1 MLGMMRKDLCL
12 LLQRSRAML
21 MMAGVG
27 IIIGFSTDGSFMIGY
42 LTMISA
48 ILTIGTIS
56 YDEFDNGYLFL
67 LTLPVTRRSYV
78 TAKYI
83 FCFLG
88 DLVGWAAASVIYAG
102 CCLAK
107 GAGLG
112 MEQLA
117 AALVFLPVVGLMS
130 AVMLPLQL
138 KYGAEKSRLALAA
151 LFGGIGV
158 LGALGMKLFPG
169 LPDTLRAFPEISG
182 AALGAAALGAVVAAV
197 ALSYWISLGIMEK
210 KEL

>member
-138 KYGAEKSRLALAA
+138 KYGAEKSRLALAV

-182 AALGAAALGAVVAAV
+182 AALGAAALGAVAAAV

>member
-12 LLQRSRAML
+12 LLQRSRAIL

-56 YDEFDNGYLFL
+56 YDEFDNGYPFL

-138 KYGAEKSRLALAA
+138 KYGAEKSRLALAV

-169 LPDTLRAFPEISG
+169 LPNTLRAFPEISG

>member
-21 MMAGVG
+21 MMVGVG

-56 YDEFDNGYLFL
+56 YDEFDNGYPFL

-138 KYGAEKSRLALAA
+138 KYGAEKSRLALAV

>member
-56 YDEFDNGYLFL
+56 YDEFDNGYPFL

-112 MEQLA
+112 IEQLA

-138 KYGAEKSRLALAA
+138 KYGAEKSRLALAV

>member
-56 YDEFDNGYLFL
+56 YDEFDNGYPFL

-138 KYGAEKSRLALAA
+138 KYGAEKSRLALAV

-182 AALGAAALGAVVAAV
+182 VALGAAALGAVVAAV

>member
-56 YDEFDNGYLFL
+56 YDEFDNGYPFL

-112 MEQLA
+112 IEQLA

-138 KYGAEKSRLALAA
+138 KYGAEKSRLALAV

-169 LPDTLRAFPEISG
+169 LPNTLRAFPEISG

>member
-56 YDEFDNGYLFL
+56 YDEFDNGYPFL
-67 LTLPVTRRSYV
+67 LTLPVTRKSYV

-138 KYGAEKSRLALAA
+138 KYGAEKSRLALAV

-169 LPDTLRAFPEISG
+169 LPNTLRAFPEISG

>member
-12 LLQRSRAML
+12 LLQRSRAIL

-56 YDEFDNGYLFL
+56 YDEFDNGYPFL

-138 KYGAEKSRLALAA
+138 KYGAEKSRLALAV

-182 AALGAAALGAVVAAV
+182 AALGVAALGAVVVAV
-197 ALSYWISLGIMEK
+197 ALSYRISLGIMEK

>member
-1 MLGMMRKDLCL
+1 MLGLMRKDLCL
-12 LLQRSRAML
+12 LLQRSRAIIIMV
-21 MMAGVG
+21 GVG
-27 IIIGFSTDGSFMIGY
+27 VIIGFSTDGGFLIGY

-48 ILTIGTIS
+48 ILSIGTIS
-56 YDEFDNGYLFL
+56 YDEFDNGYPFL
-67 LTLPVTRRSYV
+67 LTLPVTRKSYV
-78 TAKYI
+78 MAKYL
-83 FCFLG
+83 FCLASN
-88 DLVGWAAASVIYAG
+88 LAGWAAASVIYAG
-102 CCLAK
+102 CCLLK
-107 GAGLG
+107 GERFG
-112 MEQLA
+112 MEQLTD
-117 AALVFLPVVGLMS
+117 ALAILPVAGLMT

-138 KYGAEKSRLALAA
+138 KYGAEKSRLALAV

>member
-48 ILTIGTIS
+48 ILTISTIS
-56 YDEFDNGYLFL
+56 YDEFDNGYPFL

-117 AALVFLPVVGLMS
+117 AALVFLPV
-130 AVMLPLQL
+130 MLPLQL
-138 KYGAEKSRLALAA
+138 KYGAEKSRLALAV

>member
-88 DLVGWAAASVIYAG
+88 DLVGWVAASVIYAG

-138 KYGAEKSRLALAA
+138 KYGAEKSRLALAV

-169 LPDTLRAFPEISG
+169 LPNTLRAFPEISG

>member
-1 MLGMMRKDLCL
+1 MLGLMRKDLCL

-56 YDEFDNGYLFL
+56 YDEFDNGYPFL

-138 KYGAEKSRLALAA
+138 KYGAEKSRLALAV

>member
-12 LLQRSRAML
+12 LLQRTRAML
-21 MMAGVG
+21 MMAVVG
-27 IIIGFSTDGSFMIGY
+27 IIIGFSTDGSFIIGY

-56 YDEFDNGYLFL
+56 YDEFDNGYPFL

-112 MEQLA
+112 IEQLA

-138 KYGAEKSRLALAA
+138 KYGAEKSRLALAV

>member
-56 YDEFDNGYLFL
+56 YDEFDNGYPFL

-138 KYGAEKSRLALAA
+138 KYGAEKSRLALAV

-169 LPDTLRAFPEISG
+169 LPNTLRAFPEISG

-197 ALSYWISLGIMEK
+197 ALSYWISLGIMDK

>member
-1 MLGMMRKDLCL
+1 MLGLMRKDLCL
-12 LLQRSRAML
+12 LLQRSRAIL

-56 YDEFDNGYLFL
+56 YDEFDNGYPFL

-138 KYGAEKSRLALAA
+138 KYGAEKSRLALAV

-169 LPDTLRAFPEISG
+169 LPNTLRAFPEISG

>member
-138 KYGAEKSRLALAA
+138 KYGAEKSRLALAVLA
-151 LFGGIGV
+151 GV
-158 LGALGMKLFPG
+158 VVALGYVGVKLFPG
-169 LPDTLRAFPEISG
+169 LPGSLSGVSDAVFG
-182 AALGAAALGAVVAAV
+182 AALVCLCIAALAV
-197 ALSYWISLGIMEK
+197 SFCCSLGIMNQ

>member
-12 LLQRSRAML
+12 LLQRSRAMIV
-21 MMAGVG
+21 MVGVG
-27 IIIGFSTDGSFMIGY
+27 VIIGFSTDGGFMIGY

-56 YDEFDNGYLFL
+56 YDEFDNGYPFL

-138 KYGAEKSRLALAA
+138 KYGAEKSRLALAV

-169 LPDTLRAFPEISG
+169 LPNTLRAFPEISG

>member
-56 YDEFDNGYLFL
+56 YDEFDNGYPFL

-138 KYGAEKSRLALAA
+138 KYGAEKSRLALAV

-158 LGALGMKLFPG
+158 LGLMGAKLFPG

>member
-138 KYGAEKSRLALAA
+138 KYGAEKSRLALAV

-158 LGALGMKLFPG
+158 LGTLGMKLFPG
-169 LPDTLRAFPEISG
+169 LPNTLRTFPEISG

>member
-56 YDEFDNGYLFL
+56 YDEFDNGYPFL

-138 KYGAEKSRLALAA
+138 KYGAEKSRLALAV

-169 LPDTLRAFPEISG
+169 LPDMLRAFPEISG
-182 AALGAAALGAVVAAV
+182 AALGVAALGAVVVAV
-197 ALSYWISLGIMEK
+197 ALSYRISLGIMEK

>member
-42 LTMISA
+42 LTIISA

-138 KYGAEKSRLALAA
+138 KYGAEKSRLALAV

-169 LPDTLRAFPEISG
+169 LPNTLRAFPEISG

>member
-56 YDEFDNGYLFL
+56 YDEFDNGYPFL

-117 AALVFLPVVGLMS
+117 AALVFLPVVGLMT

-138 KYGAEKSRLALAA
+138 KYGAEKSRLALAV

>member
-56 YDEFDNGYLFL
+56 YDEFDNGYPFL

-138 KYGAEKSRLALAA
+138 KYGAEKSRLALAV

-169 LPDTLRAFPEISG
+169 LPNTLRAFPEISG
-182 AALGAAALGAVVAAV
+182 AALGAAALGAVVVAV

>member
-1 MLGMMRKDLCL
+1 MLGLMRKDLCL
-12 LLQRSRAML
+12 LLQRSRALVVMV
-21 MMAGVG
+21 GVG
-27 IIIGFSTDGSFMIGY
+27 VLIGLSTDGAFMIGY

-48 ILTIGTIS
+48 ILSIGTIS
-56 YDEFDNGYLFL
+56 YDEFDNGYPFL
-67 LTLPVTRRSYV
+67 MTLPVTRRSYV

-138 KYGAEKSRLALAA
+138 KYGAEKSRLALAV

-169 LPDTLRAFPEISG
+169 LPNTLRAFPEISG

>member
-1 MLGMMRKDLCL
+1 MLGMMWKDLCL
-12 LLQRSRAML
+12 LLQRSRAIL

-56 YDEFDNGYLFL
+56 YDEFDNGYPFL

-138 KYGAEKSRLALAA
+138 KYGAEKSRLALAV

-169 LPDTLRAFPEISG
+169 LPNTLRAFPEISG